1 MGHKDKLENY
11 LKGVKDGLGIGI
23 AYIPSG
29 MTLGLISNSFGMKS
43 ILMALMSLTLYA
55 GSAQTILLKALYISK
70 STFIEIAVS
79 VFMINL
85 RYSLLNLIIYREIKN
100 HTTLGERILVGLGL
114 TDETVAYLRIR
125 KAKNPYY
132 MIGVNTL
139 PYLFFGAGSV
149 VGSLFGDLIPEIF
162 SASMNFILYAAFLS
176 LLVSALK
183 ANFKYVKVVLI
194 VIVFKKI
201 FEYIPVSNGWAMIF
215 IMFLSSLVYALMT
228 YKEGVKENE

>member
-1 MGHKDKLENY
+1 MGHKGKLENY

-100 HTTLGERILVGLGL
+100 HTT
-114 TDETVAYLRIR
+114 
-125 KAKNPYY
+125 
-132 MIGVNTL
+132 
-139 PYLFFGAGSV
+139 
-149 VGSLFGDLIPEIF
+149 
-162 SASMNFILYAAFLS
+162 
-176 LLVSALK
+176 
-183 ANFKYVKVVLI
+183 
-194 VIVFKKI
+194 
-201 FEYIPVSNGWAMIF
+201 
-215 IMFLSSLVYALMT
+215 
-228 YKEGVKENE
+228 